1 MRSVQNFRT
10 FTVMFLLSFFQA
22 TGHKYGGHSSHVT
35 NVCFL
40 NDDTH
45 LISTGGRDMTVLQFQ
60 VVPGSDEKHKGH
72 GGQYAHK

>member
-1 MRSVQNFRT
+1 M
-10 FTVMFLLSFFQA
+10 
-22 TGHKYGGHSSHVT
+22 T